1 MTPAEF
7 RCMREYLGLPLNWVA
22 SNLGV
27 TERTVNRW
35 ENGVTPIPD
44 HASADLAHLVEYTGR
59 CVEKIM
65 RTRKQHG
72 QLITT
77 TDDDMV
83 VDGFPA
89 SWHRMVCAR
98 VAAETGLAV
107 RYGPKPTDT
116 RAPYARRTS

>member
-7 RCMREYLGLPLNWVA
+7 RCLREYLGLPLNWVA
-22 SNLGV
+22 SNLAV

-44 HASADLAHLVEYTGR
+44 RASAELARLAEYTNR
-59 CVEKIM
+59 CVEKVM
-65 RTRKQHG
+65 RMRKQYG
-72 QLITT
+72 QLVTT
-77 TDDDMV
+77 PDGE

-98 VAAETGLAV
+98 VAAETGLPV
-107 RYGPKPTDT
+107 RYGPKPTD
-116 RAPYARRTS
+116 AGPRRRPA